1 MQRVKIIRVV
11 SSKLAPMYATRGND
25 DTPCPV
31 YISLNSS
38 GDVHFKRSP
47 DRGVTFDVHYGREL
61 NWEIPPELSSA
72 EMQAFG
78 KKLKRLLGKVL
89 RGFSVS
95 LEMNSGE
102 RHGTLTPEAEEARGK
117 IQEACDHLFELVE
130 SHKLGVRVIE
140 PCDYFQGDTPADYDL
155 DADSSD
161 EDIEREAKSLI
172 KQLATEKTMF
182 NGDLFAFIKDWV
194 KN

>member
-1 MQRVKIIRVV
+1 
-11 SSKLAPMYATRGND
+11 MYATRGND

-31 YISLNSS
+31 YLVLTKS
-38 GDVHFKRSP
+38 GDVHFKTSP
-47 DRGVTFDVHYGREL
+47 DRGTTFDVHYGREL
-61 NWEIPPELSSA
+61 NWEVPPEMSSA

-78 KKLKRLLGKVL
+78 KKLKKLLGEVH

-95 LEMNSGE
+95 WDMNSGE
-102 RHGTLTPEAEEARGK
+102 KRGALTPKAEEARGK
-117 IQEACDHLFELVE
+117 IQEECDRLFELVE
-130 SHKLGVRVIE
+130 SHELGVIVIE

-161 EDIEREAKSLI
+161 EDIEKVAKRLI
-172 KQLATEKTMF
+172 RHFAVENTMF

-194 KN
+194 KNFDYDGK